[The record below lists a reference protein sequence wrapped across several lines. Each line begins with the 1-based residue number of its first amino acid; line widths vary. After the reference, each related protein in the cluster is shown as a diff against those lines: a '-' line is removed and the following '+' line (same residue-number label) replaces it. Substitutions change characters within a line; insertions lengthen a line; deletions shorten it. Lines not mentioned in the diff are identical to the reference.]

1 MRCAVQ
7 AADNMRRI
15 GADMFKS
22 IQDHNT
28 KMMIMGAI
36 KGFRDEGNSDDVI
49 IAKVMKSFD
58 VTREYVLDLMKT
70 ETA

>member
-1 MRCAVQ
+1 
-7 AADNMRRI
+7 
-15 GADMFKS
+15 MFKS

-28 KMMIMGAI
+28 KMMVIGAI
-36 KGFRDEGNSDDVI
+36 NGMRDLGVADDDILVR
-49 IAKVMKSFD
+49 VMRLYG

>member
-1 MRCAVQ
+1 
-7 AADNMRRI
+7 
-15 GADMFKS
+15 MFES
-22 IQDHNT
+22 IQNYHK

-36 KGFRDEGNSDDVI
+36 KGFRDEGHSDDAI
-49 IAKVMKSFD
+49 IAKMMRSFD

>member
-1 MRCAVQ
+1 
-7 AADNMRRI
+7 
-15 GADMFKS
+15 MFKS

-36 KGFRDEGNSDDVI
+36 KVFRDEGHSDDAI

-58 VTREYVLDLMKT
+58 VTREYVLELMKT
-70 ETA
+70 EAA

>member
-1 MRCAVQ
+1 
-7 AADNMRRI
+7 
-15 GADMFKS
+15 MFES
-22 IQDHNT
+22 IQNYNK
-28 KMMIMGAI
+28 KMMIIGAI

>member
-1 MRCAVQ
+1 
-7 AADNMRRI
+7 
-15 GADMFKS
+15 MFES
-22 IQDHNT
+22 IQNYNK
-28 KMMIMGAI
+28 KMMIIGAI
-36 KGFRDEGNSDDVI
+36 KGFRDLEGNSDDVI